1 MDKVVCRENDLNCDL
16 ATNTQILEF
25 IIVVIFRCLGIVHC
39 FYRFRKIHRIG
50 SSFIMTIA
58 ASYLGLIFFIYS
70 LVVMSLGT
78 PDFNVLVDSYFLI
91 LLLLDMSKVTRMAQF
106 ALSSSHQ
113 VRISENLAHSM
124 FVLAPTLVL
133 NTLATTLM
141 MGTGLLTG
149 FQRLELLSRYA
160 IIYQVVN
167 FLIYVTF
174 YPAGLSLLLELMYTA
189 DGRPGWDVRHII
201 NTLPKEDS
209 QSPVVHHVRVTAT
222 AMLMILHVLCRWP
235 LVLPKNP
242 ADLLLSINSI
252 ILFAQSNALQIIIIL
267 SVVAVGF
274 KYLLFYKDI
283 DEAFELR
290 CTYILAR
297 GDEEMTKKL
306 SEDREAEGVDHSSNS
321 TDEGISIGGNNT
333 ERCVVEQPERPRA
346 RMFIRGGS
354 DDSSSESAWSEMFVP
369 ELKDQEA
376 QTNFGGQF
384 MSPLPPPPPP
394 PVVKPEVKPPPL
406 VQPVIPAPFS
416 DKVRPLQECLKI
428 SRQPNGYSL
437 LSDDEVIQLVEAKYI
452 RSHMLEKVLGD
463 HLRGVEVRRKTVLRQ
478 AGVQSACLNK
488 VPYHNYDYEMV
499 MGACAESVIGYMT
512 VPLGTVG
519 PLKLDG
525 KEFMIPMATT
535 EGCLVAS
542 TNRGCSALRSCG
554 VISCL
559 TNDGMSRAPVLRFP
573 NIARAAE
580 ARMWI
585 KDSENFEAIKRE
597 FDSTSRFAR
606 LQKIDVHTAG
616 RSIYVRFVATTG
628 DAMGMNMLSKAT
640 EHALLLIQDF
650 FPDVQILSLSG
661 NVCTD
666 KKPAAI
672 NWIEGRGKS
681 VTCQAIIPG
690 DIIETTL
697 KTTTSALCDLNI
709 AKNLTGS
716 AIAGS
721 IGGFNAHAANI
732 VTAIFIA
739 TGQDAAQNIASSNC
753 ITLMEPWGEDGRD
766 LYMTCTMPSIEVGTV
781 GGGTVLAAQGACLEM
796 LGVKGS
802 HPTSPGDNARQLARI
817 ICATVLAGELSLMS
831 ALAAGHLVKSHLR
844 HNRSTANFNTMP
856 GTLPNVPNV
865 MSCRTLDSFFHSSD
879 ALQM

>member
-1 MDKVVCRENDLNCDL
+1 
-16 ATNTQILEF
+16 
-25 IIVVIFRCLGIVHC
+25 
-39 FYRFRKIHRIG
+39 
-50 SSFIMTIA
+50 
-58 ASYLGLIFFIYS
+58 
-70 LVVMSLGT
+70 
-78 PDFNVLVDSYFLI
+78 
-91 LLLLDMSKVTRMAQF
+91 
-106 ALSSSHQ
+106 
-113 VRISENLAHSM
+113 M
-124 FVLAPTLVL
+124 FVLAPTLIL
-133 NTLATTLM
+133 NTVATTLM

-174 YPAGLSLLLELMYTA
+174 YPAGLSLLLELMYTE
-189 DGRPGWDVRHII
+189 DGQPGWDVRHII

-235 LVLPKNP
+235 LILPQNTAELVLS
-242 ADLLLSINSI
+242 LNSI
-252 ILFAQSNALQIIIIL
+252 VQFAQSNALQITIIF
-267 SVVAVGF
+267 SVIAIGF
-274 KYLLFYKDI
+274 KYLIFYKDI

-290 CTYILAR
+290 CTYI
-297 GDEEMTKKL
+297 EELTQKL
-306 SEDREAEGVDHSSNS
+306 SEEREGEGGDHSSNS
-321 TDEGISIGGNNT
+321 TDEGISVGNNT
-333 ERCVVEQPERPRA
+333 ERGVEQPGRARA

-354 DDSSSESAWSEMFVP
+354 DDSSSESAWSEVYVL

-376 QTNFGGQF
+376 QTSNFSNSHF
-384 MSPLPPPPPP
+384 MD
-394 PVVKPEVKPPPL
+394 E
-406 VQPVIPAPFS
+406 VQPQQQPVATVQLPTS
-416 DKVRPLQECLKI
+416 DKVRPLEECLKL

-437 LSDDEVIQLVEAKYI
+437 LNDDEIVQLVEAKYI
-452 RSHMLEKVLGD
+452 RSHMLEKLLGD
-463 HLRGVEVRRKTVLRQ
+463 HLRGVEVRRKTVVRHYS
-478 AGVQSACLNK
+478 VTSTCLDN
-488 VPYHNYDYEMV
+488 VPYVNYDYEKV

-512 VPLGTVG
+512 LPLGAVG

-525 KEFMIPMATT
+525 KEYMIPMATT

-573 NIARAAE
+573 NISRAAE

-585 KDSENFEAIKRE
+585 KDPENFDAIKTE

-606 LQKIDVHTAG
+606 LQKIDVYTGG
-616 RSIYVRFVATTG
+616 RNIYVRFVATTG

-640 EHALLLIQDF
+640 EHALLLVKDF

-697 KTTTSALCDLNI
+697 KTTTAALCDLNI

-732 VTAIFIA
+732 VTAIFLA

-753 ITLMEPWGEDGRD
+753 LTLMEPWGEDGRD
-766 LYMTCTMPSIEVGTV
+766 LYMTVTMPSIEVGTV
-781 GGGTVLAAQGACLEM
+781 GGGTVLDAQGSCLDM
-796 LGVKGS
+796 LGVRGS
-802 HPTSPGDNARQLARI
+802 HPTCPGDNARQLARI

-844 HNRSTANFNTMP
+844 HNRSTANFNC
-856 GTLPNVPNV
+856 LPTSNA
-865 MSCRTLDSFFHSSD
+865 MSCRTLDSFFQGSD
-879 ALQM
+879 SLQM